1 MCKLWF
7 YLKPWYAVKGD
18 NAVRIGIGPRVADGT
33 LMSTVLEKAIC

>member
-18 NAVRIGIGPRVADGT
+18 NAVRIGPRVADGT